1 MNTLTE
7 SNYFSVIPY
16 ELADEAAHDADYASD
31 YDSDV
36 EEEDAIF
43 NRISNY

>member
-16 ELADEAAHDADYASD
+16 ELDDEAAHDSDYALD
-31 YDSDV
+31 YDSDA

-43 NRISNY
+43 NLI